1 MTKGILDVSNSR
13 MNYDENPNIFVGHI
27 KNSTNL
33 SLSDNPT
40 LKYWDPFINRLKK
53 LKLLQELIINS
64 CGIDQAKTKKQKE
77 SNKMFPSLKFLYMS
91 HNKISSFELINE
103 LSSTPSVS
111 VLQNSIYPSNQ
122 NESETA
128 KQETIARLPNLTH

>member
-1 MTKGILDVSNSR
+1 MQTLEPRSGVAKGGANGQLPISFGDLPIL
-13 MNYDENPNIFVGHI
+13 
-27 KNSTNL
+27 T
-33 SLSDNPT
+33 
-40 LKYWDPFINRLKK
+40 FI
-53 LKLLQELIINS
+53 
-64 CGIDQAKTKKQKE
+64 KE

-91 HNKISSFELINE
+91 HNKISSFESINE

>member
-1 MTKGILDVSNSR
+1 MQTLEPRSGVAKGGANGQLPISFGDLPILT
-13 MNYDENPNIFVGHI
+13 FI
-27 KNSTNL
+27 K
-33 SLSDNPT
+33 
-40 LKYWDPFINRLKK
+40 
-53 LKLLQELIINS
+53 LIINS
-64 CGIDQAKTKKQKE
+64 CGIDQVKTKKQKE

-91 HNKISSFELINE
+91 HNKISSFESINE